1 MNNQVKP
8 TDTKKLLEW
17 LEARIEA
24 SKLKPVWFAYREM
37 QKAVLVG
44 TFAPDTPPVPTIK
57 PGDKVH
63 HIKYFAHTKDG
74 IGIVQKMIGD
84 DECLV
89 NFFCSSRVVP
99 LNDLEVVE

>member
-1 MNNQVKP
+1 MGVRVDMNNQVKP

-57 PGDKVH
+57 PGDKP
-63 HIKYFAHTKDG
+63 KQSCPRCGNTG
-74 IGIVQKMIGD
+74 IHYCRGQ
-84 DECLV
+84 
-89 NFFCSSRVVP
+89 
-99 LNDLEVVE
+99 EVAE

>member
-37 QKAVLVG
+37 QKEVLAG
-44 TFAPDTPPVPTIK
+44 TFDPDPPVPTIK
-57 PGDKVH
+57 PGGRTV
-63 HIKYFAHTKDG
+63 
-74 IGIVQKMIGD
+74 
-84 DECLV
+84 
-89 NFFCSSRVVP
+89 
-99 LNDLEVVE
+99 